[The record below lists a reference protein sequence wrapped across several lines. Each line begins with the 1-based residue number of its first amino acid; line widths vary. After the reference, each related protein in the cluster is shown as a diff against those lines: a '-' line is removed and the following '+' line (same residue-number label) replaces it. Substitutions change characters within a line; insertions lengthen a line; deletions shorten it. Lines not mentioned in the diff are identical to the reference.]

1 MRARVIR
8 EVREWS
14 IALAIL
20 AAVFLALHVV
30 QAIAD

>member
-1 MRARVIR
+1 MSRIMR

-20 AAVFLALHVV
+20 AFILAALHVV
-30 QAIAD
+30 AAIAD